1 MTHWYASLKPAL
13 GLDLGVSEKCV
24 DTFSLD
30 IWERFGKRYHSIL
43 KVDVAIVVVLI
54 EFKILTWEN
63 FFKRFQIFLH
73 LFASWFHPF
82 FFLRKSYRWYIC
94 FMNDKTCY
102 TSCCSK
108 TYRGKSTV
116 HPLYQKK
123 QRFFFSSSSSYCFLM
138 QLHQTCPYSSLR
150 IFLNLFG
157 RYRFR
162 NTPLKPLSP
171 QRSVEVSWKERKLLT
186 RVSCSLQ
193 IHKPSR
199 SSLACPLSAL
209 SWG

>member
-1 MTHWYASLKPAL
+1 MLSNSVTHWYASLKPAL

-123 QRFFFSSSSSYCFLM
+123 QRFFFFLFFFFLLLSYAVTSDL
-138 QLHQTCPYSSLR
+138 
-150 IFLNLFG
+150 
-157 RYRFR
+157 
-162 NTPLKPLSP
+162 PLLLPEDFFK
-171 QRSVEVSWKERKLLT
+171 SVW
-186 RVSCSLQ
+186 
-193 IHKPSR
+193 
-199 SSLACPLSAL
+199 
-209 SWG
+209 